1 MLITTPAIVLNFQR
15 RGDQSCVV
23 HAYTR
28 THGRVNYMVY
38 GAGSKKKSAGIYSP
52 LSIVELT
59 ADLRPD
65 RPLPSIK
72 EARLIYV
79 PTTMDMRRQSIALF
93 IAEVLYRI
101 LQHPMQDEKLYD
113 FVERTVHELAE
124 AEDVENV
131 HLRFLAGFATA
142 LGIGL
147 NSDEFSPLLRLPVNR
162 KDRQNLI
169 EEWCD
174 YYQLHLEDFRRPKS
188 IDVLMELFD

>member
-147 NSDEFSPLLRLPVNR
+147 NSDEFGPLLRLPVNR

>member
-65 RPLPSIK
+65 
-72 EARLIYV
+72 
-79 PTTMDMRRQSIALF
+79 
-93 IAEVLYRI
+93 
-101 LQHPMQDEKLYD
+101 
-113 FVERTVHELAE
+113 
-124 AEDVENV
+124 
-131 HLRFLAGFATA
+131 
-142 LGIGL
+142 
-147 NSDEFSPLLRLPVNR
+147 
-162 KDRQNLI
+162 
-169 EEWCD
+169 
-174 YYQLHLEDFRRPKS
+174 LHDIINAVKS
-188 IDVLMELFD
+188 A